1 MGQMLPSMRGELH
14 EEHRAVH
21 RSSPHLERLEDVV
34 GRMVLQRRRMQLA
47 GRDRHPSREEEGLDD
62 A

>member
-1 MGQMLPSMRGELH
+1 MGQMLPNMRGELH
-14 EEHRAVH
+14 EQHRAVH

-34 GRMVLQRRRMQLA
+34 GRMVLQRRRMQVV
-47 GRDRHPSREEEGLDD
+47 GRAYHPSREEGGLDD